1 MNRRDGWAWL
11 WAAAL
16 AGVSCQGEEV
26 DYGDAG
32 PMAERREIC
41 FPSCRLGEVCTS
53 DNRCVA
59 PTNPFRDAG
68 FARDRGAD

>member
-1 MNRRDGWAWL
+1 MKRHDGWAL
-11 WAAAL
+11 LVASVL
-16 AGVSCQGEEV
+16 AGVGCQGEEV
-26 DYGDAG
+26 YSDAG
-32 PMAERREIC
+32 PADERGEIC

-59 PTNPFRDAG
+59 PINPFRDAG